1 MKIGKLKMGRFEALD
16 FRDGCVYT
24 TDGTR
29 SFFRRIGMAT
39 IERFEDMAVWEESR
53 AFANTVYQVTASG
66 RFAKDFALRDQI
78 RKAAVSIPSN
88 IAEGFERDRRGEFV
102 QFLRY
107 AKGSAGEVRSQLY
120 HARDRGY
127 IDEETFEELRA
138 EVVSLSRQ
146 IQGFI
151 QYLENNPR

>member
-1 MKIGKLKMGRFEALD
+1 
-16 FRDGCVYT
+16 
-24 TDGTR
+24 
-29 SFFRRIGMAT
+29 MAT
-39 IERFEDMAVWEESR
+39 IEQFEDMAVWEESP
-53 AFANTVYQVTASG
+53 AFADTIYGVTGEGS
-66 RFAKDFALRDQI
+66 FAQDFALRDQI

-127 IDEETFEELRA
+127 IDEDTFEELRA

-151 QYLENNPR
+151 KYLESTR

>member
-1 MKIGKLKMGRFEALD
+1 
-16 FRDGCVYT
+16 
-24 TDGTR
+24 
-29 SFFRRIGMAT
+29 MAT

-53 AFANTVYQVTASG
+53 GFADRVYQVTS
-66 RFAKDFALRDQI
+66 REPFAKDFALRDQI

-88 IAEGFERDRRGEFV
+88 IAEGFERDQRGEFI

-120 HARDRGY
+120 HARDLDY
-127 IDEETFEELRA
+127 IDESTFEDLRTEA
-138 EVVSLSRQ
+138 VSLSRQ

-151 QYLENNPR
+151 KYLECSR

>member
-1 MKIGKLKMGRFEALD
+1 
-16 FRDGCVYT
+16 
-24 TDGTR
+24 
-29 SFFRRIGMAT
+29 MAT
-39 IERFEDMAVWEESR
+39 IERSENMAVWKQSR
-53 AFANTVYQVTASG
+53 AFVDMIYRVTGDGA
-66 RFAKDFALRDQI
+66 FAKDFALRDQI

-120 HARDRGY
+120 HARDREY
-127 IDEETFEELRA
+127 IDEDTFEALRT